1 MIKSIYVSGYIM
13 AGMGG
18 FLSAL
23 VMMIQEGW
31 QSAWLGTAIA
41 CGACALFF
49 SKIILMPQA
58 RTSPNMIWMIAAGVG
73 GTAISLYFSAG
84 AYTTMPVVLSALVGI
99 LGSVAYIF
107 WYSRFGAASNAVLT
121 EGAQLPEFELRENG
135 KTIKCSELTAKPALW
150 IFFRGNWCPLCMA
163 QIKEIAAQYREL
175 ARRGVEVYLVSPQS
189 EANSLALSRKMD
201 APMRFMT
208 DADNRVAEKLGI
220 LIKGGLPAGFQALG
234 YDSDV
239 PRPAVFISTAGGKLI
254 HVDLTDNYRVR
265 PEPSSF
271 FSVLDRHAIV

>member
-1 MIKSIYVSGYIM
+1 MIKSIYVSGYIV

-150 IFFRGNWCPLCMA
+150 IFFEAIGAPCAWRRSRRLQPN
-163 QIKEIAAQYREL
+163 IASWRDAASKFIWS
-175 ARRGVEVYLVSPQS
+175 ARSRRPIASPFP
-189 EANSLALSRKMD
+189 EKW
-201 APMRFMT
+201 MRPC
-208 DADNRVAEKLGI
+208 A
-220 LIKGGLPAGFQALG
+220 
-234 YDSDV
+234 S
-239 PRPAVFISTAGGKLI
+239 
-254 HVDLTDNYRVR
+254 
-265 PEPSSF
+265 
-271 FSVLDRHAIV
+271 